1 MRIIKPSFKIL
12 DPINGSQI
20 LKKIEYIGRKA
31 HKSEDR
37 ITIDTTDE
45 SARKFIKMLLE
56 RGHLSVIEHVNIS
69 VEIISDRGVTH
80 ELVRHRL
87 ASYTQES
94 TRFCNYYQEKFG
106 KEITVILPPWFDNCY
121 DTEHQTITELGSK
134 NEAFLIWQRSCA
146 LAERA
151 YFDLLN
157 YGLKPEQARAV
168 LPTCLKTEI
177 AATANLRGWRHI
189 FTMRCAKA
197 AHPQMRQIMIP
208 LLHEFQARIPV
219 IFDDIIINE

>member
-12 DPINGSQI
+12 DPIDGSQI

-37 ITIDTTDE
+37 ITITTDE
-45 SARKFIKMLLE
+45 SAKKFIKMLME

-69 VEIISDRGVTH
+69 VEIICDRGVSH

-94 TRFCNYYQEKFG
+94 TRYCNYSQGKFG
-106 KEITVILPPWFDNCY
+106 SEITVILPLWFY
-121 DTEHQTITELGSK
+121 DCFNVEEQKITAVGEL
-134 NEAFLIWQRSCA
+134 NEAFLIWHRSCA
-146 LAERA
+146 LAEHA

-157 YGLKPEQARAV
+157 YGLKTEQTRAV

-177 AATANLRGWRHI
+177 AVTCNLREWRHI

-208 LLHEFQARIPV
+208 LLHEFQTQIPV